1 MQSNNNTSIY
11 IISLVLALVFFI
23 IVYSYKK
30 LKNQYNTL
38 ENKNINTLENKNIN
52 TLENKNISTLTFL
65 SKVFP
70 GYFWIGLTL
79 ILLSIILDKY
89 IESEKYSFLI
99 TIFINL
105 IQSIGVSI
113 LVATIFSFAATTADF
128 TQRIKGFLEDI
139 IINRNFLSN
148 IEPEGKKEAL
158 RALIKPSDKELNNLP
173 NINDYYDH
181 FINNTLAVQSKN
193 VRSNYSIQVKVYIDS
208 NDGKVKAEGVYT
220 YRLYPSVNGYNPIMV
235 GFDEEKKTGSECI
248 HIKVYNQKG
257 ELFTKKISKLQEIKE
272 DGNTHRRQEGKIDL
286 KNQKIAK
293 DQKYLDIELKVIEVG
308 NIDSLLLQ
316 FKALQPTNGFKFNLE
331 CSENLQIR
339 NHAVFVV
346 NAKHYETL
354 SEDKKSIT
362 ISCNQWIN
370 EGSGVCVSILKDNNN

>member
-30 LKNQYNTL
+30 LKTQYNTL
-38 ENKNINTLENKNIN
+38 GNKNINS
-52 TLENKNISTLTFL
+52 LENKNISTLTFL

-70 GYFWIGLTL
+70 SYFWIGLTL

-105 IQSIGVSI
+105 TQSIGVSI

-139 IINRNFLSN
+139 IIKRNFLSN

-158 RALIKPSDKELNNLP
+158 RALIKPSDKELSNLP

-181 FINNTLAVQSKN
+181 FINNTLAVQSKKCKKQLF
-193 VRSNYSIQVKVYIDS
+193 YS
-208 NDGKVKAEGVYT
+208 
-220 YRLYPSVNGYNPIMV
+220 
-235 GFDEEKKTGSECI
+235 
-248 HIKVYNQKG
+248 
-257 ELFTKKISKLQEIKE
+257 
-272 DGNTHRRQEGKIDL
+272 
-286 KNQKIAK
+286 
-293 DQKYLDIELKVIEVG
+293 
-308 NIDSLLLQ
+308 
-316 FKALQPTNGFKFNLE
+316 
-331 CSENLQIR
+331 SENI
-339 NHAVFVV
+339 
-346 NAKHYETL
+346 Y
-354 SEDKKSIT
+354 
-362 ISCNQWIN
+362 
-370 EGSGVCVSILKDNNN
+370 

>member
-30 LKNQYNTL
+30 LKTQYNTL
-38 ENKNINTLENKNIN
+38 GNKNINS
-52 TLENKNISTLTFL
+52 LENKNISTLTFL

-70 GYFWIGLTL
+70 SYFWIGLTL

-105 IQSIGVSI
+105 TQSIGVSI

-139 IINRNFLSN
+139 IIKRNFLSN

-158 RALIKPSDKELNNLP
+158 RALIKPSDKELSNLP

-193 VRSNYSIQVKVYIDS
+193 VRSNYSIQVKIYIDP
-208 NDGKVKAEGVYT
+208 DDEKVKAEGIYT
-220 YRLYPSVNGYNPIMV
+220 YRLYPSANGYNPIII
-235 GFDEEKKTGSECI
+235 GFDEEKETGSKCI

-257 ELFTKKISKLQEIKE
+257 ALFTKEIDNLQEIKE

-286 KNQKIAK
+286 TNEEIAK